1 MPAWWRKII
10 PSKNDRE
17 IRRYKGRVEQ
27 INALEASMKAL
38 PDEALQAKTEEF
50 RQRYK
55 DAVAKFGG
63 DPEERISYADTKEGL
78 RDLRKPVDQALDSI
92 MAEAFAVCR
101 EASTRVLK
109 MRHYDVQL
117 LGGMVL
123 HEGRIAE
130 MKTGEGKTLVATLAV
145 YLNAIAGRGVH
156 LITVNEYLAT
166 RDAQWMGQLYNFLG
180 LSVGVIVHG
189 LTDQQRKEAYAA
201 DITYGTNSEFGFDYL
216 RDNMK
221 LQLGDYSQRG
231 HHFAIVDE
239 VDSILIDEA
248 RTPLIISGPAEDG
261 TEKYLAVNKVIPGL
275 RRERDYTIDEKARSV
290 SLTDAGMTE
299 VEKRLGIDNLYDPD
313 NLEMLHHVNQAL
325 RAHTIYRRDVDYM
338 VTDGKVRIIDEFTGR
353 VLDGRRWSDGLHQA
367 VEAKEGVKIE
377 NENQTL
383 ATITYQNYF
392 RMYAKL
398 GGMTGTAE
406 TEAEE
411 FASIYDLDCV
421 VVPTNRPIQRKD
433 YNDLIYLNEGDKFS
447 AIAEEVITRNKN
459 GQPVLVGTV
468 SVQKSELLSR
478 VLTKNNIAHSV
489 LNAKQ
494 HGAEATIVAQAGRK
508 GSVTIA
514 TNMAGRGTDILLGG
528 NPEFLAGQALMEQ
541 PDADDA
547 TKMQVLQAMRV
558 QCEQEKKEVLD
569 AGGLVI
575 IGSERH
581 ESRRIDN
588 QLRGRAGRQ
597 GDPGS
602 SRFFVSLDDDLM
614 RIFGGE
620 RIKGMMSTLGMKAGE
635 VIEAPMVNK
644 SIESAQRKVEGHH
657 FDIRKHL
664 LDYDDVMNEQ
674 RKAVYK
680 QRRRVIAADVDA
692 TRELMLD
699 SIERVVVRIVDRC
712 CPEKSSVDEWNLTG
726 LEELCKEIFG
736 VEVSLEGLQDLTLRG
751 IENEVFRQVD
761 SVRLGK
767 EEEFTAQAFLSV
779 GRIIFLQT
787 IDSLWKN
794 HLRGMDQLREGIN
807 LRGYAQ
813 KDPKHEYKK
822 EGYNLFA
829 GMMGSIHTEFLQKAM
844 RVVITTETEE
854 EYQRRL
860 ETRRARQQQLAQESA
875 NRGAEPPA
883 PAGAPG
889 SGGAQAP
896 SASAGQ
902 GKPQGN
908 RAQRRRQAALEK
920 KQGRGSRSA

>member
-78 RDLRKPVDQALDSI
+78 RDLRKPVDQALTRLWPRP
-92 MAEAFAVCR
+92 FAVCR

-338 VTDGKVRIIDEFTGR
+338 VTDGKV
-353 VLDGRRWSDGLHQA
+353 
-367 VEAKEGVKIE
+367 
-377 NENQTL
+377 
-383 ATITYQNYF
+383 
-392 RMYAKL
+392 
-398 GGMTGTAE
+398 
-406 TEAEE
+406 
-411 FASIYDLDCV
+411 
-421 VVPTNRPIQRKD
+421 
-433 YNDLIYLNEGDKFS
+433 
-447 AIAEEVITRNKN
+447 
-459 GQPVLVGTV
+459 
-468 SVQKSELLSR
+468 
-478 VLTKNNIAHSV
+478 
-489 LNAKQ
+489 
-494 HGAEATIVAQAGRK
+494 
-508 GSVTIA
+508 
-514 TNMAGRGTDILLGG
+514 
-528 NPEFLAGQALMEQ
+528 
-541 PDADDA
+541 
-547 TKMQVLQAMRV
+547 
-558 QCEQEKKEVLD
+558 
-569 AGGLVI
+569 
-575 IGSERH
+575 
-581 ESRRIDN
+581 
-588 QLRGRAGRQ
+588 
-597 GDPGS
+597 
-602 SRFFVSLDDDLM
+602 
-614 RIFGGE
+614 
-620 RIKGMMSTLGMKAGE
+620 
-635 VIEAPMVNK
+635 
-644 SIESAQRKVEGHH
+644 
-657 FDIRKHL
+657 
-664 LDYDDVMNEQ
+664 
-674 RKAVYK
+674 
-680 QRRRVIAADVDA
+680 
-692 TRELMLD
+692 
-699 SIERVVVRIVDRC
+699 
-712 CPEKSSVDEWNLTG
+712 
-726 LEELCKEIFG
+726 
-736 VEVSLEGLQDLTLRG
+736 
-751 IENEVFRQVD
+751 
-761 SVRLGK
+761 
-767 EEEFTAQAFLSV
+767 
-779 GRIIFLQT
+779 
-787 IDSLWKN
+787 KN
-794 HLRGMDQLREGIN
+794 HR
-807 LRGYAQ
+807 
-813 KDPKHEYKK
+813 
-822 EGYNLFA
+822 
-829 GMMGSIHTEFLQKAM
+829 
-844 RVVITTETEE
+844 
-854 EYQRRL
+854 
-860 ETRRARQQQLAQESA
+860 
-875 NRGAEPPA
+875 
-883 PAGAPG
+883 
-889 SGGAQAP
+889 
-896 SASAGQ
+896 
-902 GKPQGN
+902 
-908 RAQRRRQAALEK
+908 
-920 KQGRGSRSA
+920 